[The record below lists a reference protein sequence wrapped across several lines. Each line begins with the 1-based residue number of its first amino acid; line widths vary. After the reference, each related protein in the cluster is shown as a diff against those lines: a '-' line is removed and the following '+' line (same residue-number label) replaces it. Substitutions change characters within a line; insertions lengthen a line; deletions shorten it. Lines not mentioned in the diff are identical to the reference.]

1 MASSKLLMTSIAA
14 AFVIY
19 GVGADSG
26 IEELRSRLS
35 ALEYSIADRIQDIK
49 KKDQSIL
56 NFENAINE
64 KSASIFSLQS
74 QIELLRKQAAADA
87 QQYVEKVNKQA
98 SEMEKQVARLKSEIE
113 AQTMKRGA
121 LEARG
126 AEAEKNMQEL
136 NLKLERFFFQL
147 QENYDKQKLRIKNT
161 ERDLQVAEEELMKA
175 QLEAA
180 SKLKKL
186 TEVHVAWLPA
196 WIAFYMSHCVEVAV
210 THWNEHG
217 KLALDGFF
225 QKASEKSARV
235 EKWAESH
242 LHATQTKWI
251 PVAKERMF
259 SFTSYVQPYAQ
270 LTSAKTMEVY
280 ETFKKKIAPHIMKV
294 QELPNPYFLE
304 ARRFSKPYVDQITNV
319 ARPHVEQ
326 LQVVFDPN
334 LAVQSYKKFAKTT
347 LTYHNQVKVTV
358 HENLK
363 KHDLTKRFATTELS
377 WFLASAILGF
387 PMFFLLRLLSAIFC
401 KKTICGQN
409 ANRNQAPRNQKRKH
423 GGK

>member
-225 QKASEKSARV
+225 QK
-235 EKWAESH
+235 
-242 LHATQTKWI
+242 KWI

>member
-186 TEVHVAWLPA
+186 TE
-196 WIAFYMSHCVEVAV
+196 
-210 THWNEHG
+210 
-217 KLALDGFF
+217 
-225 QKASEKSARV
+225 
-235 EKWAESH
+235 
-242 LHATQTKWI
+242 KWI